1 MINFL
6 IFQST
11 RIRNRKGRKRK
22 WNIRVQSYRNR
33 WRREVSV
40 LRNSWRGKTDTSRL
54 RVGFNGEKKK
64 LQKER
69 EREEKLYGLEEK
81 DNIVMFTDQICQKKK
96 KVKKEKKEEAH
107 WLRPNISE
115 YTINNKH
122 YVKFTRGFFLHF
134 SLCI

>member
-1 MINFL
+1 MVL
-6 IFQST
+6 ME
-11 RIRNRKGRKRK
+11 RKR
-22 WNIRVQSYRNR
+22 NY
-33 WRREVSV
+33 
-40 LRNSWRGKTDTSRL
+40 
-54 RVGFNGEKKK
+54 KKR
-64 LQKER
+64 ER

-122 YVKFTRGFFLHF
+122 YVKFTRGFFFLF
-134 SLCI
+134 PYIYISLKSQYCNLLFQGNEQ